1 MNICEFIQ
9 EKVAIGEFDDN
20 VSAHLR
26 ICHECKAFADDLER
40 FLSCDLP
47 DAGEPPKHIDDA
59 IRAAAADAAAA
70 NRFLSC
76 ALPDAGEPPKHVDD
90 AIRAAGHRAAAV
102 FAHGKRAAWGL
113 RILIP
118 AAAALAVCFLFIF
131 AVMTG
136 RQEVPATTAAA
147 TDATT
152 ETVVASGEGS
162 ASEKVEVAQAE
173 DPAAA
178 AVAAVEE
185 PATAMETAL
194 ADAPVEVSDWTG
206 IAMEVELTQ
215 VSMELSNSM
224 TTISLSDKDLLLAQL
239 EADFAAYA
247 EN

>member
-47 DAGEPPKHIDDA
+47 DAGEPPKHVDDA

-76 ALPDAGEPPKHVDD
+76 DLPDAGEPPKHVDD

-102 FAHGKRAAWGL
+102 FARGKRAAWSF

-118 AAAALAVCFLFIF
+118 AAAMLAVCFLSVF
-131 AVMTG
+131 VLMTG
-136 RQEVPATTAAA
+136 RREAPAPVTTAAVPETA
-147 TDATT
+147 T
-152 ETVVASGEGS
+152 
-162 ASEKVEVAQAE
+162 
-173 DPAAA
+173 P
-178 AVAAVEE
+178 AVEE
-185 PATAMETAL
+185 TVATVETTEPVLENVL
-194 ADAPVEVSDWTG
+194 AEVPVEVGDWTG
-206 IAMEVELTQ
+206 AAMDGELTQ
-215 VSMELSNSM
+215 VTMVVFNSM
-224 TTISLSDKDLLLAQL
+224 DTLSLSDTDLLLAQL

>member
-47 DAGEPPKHIDDA
+47 DAGEPPKHIDNA

-76 ALPDAGEPPKHVDD
+76 ALPDAGEPPKHIDD
-90 AIRAAGHRAAAV
+90 AVRAAGHRAAAA
-102 FAHGKRAAWGL
+102 FARSKRAAWSL

-118 AAAALAVCFLFIF
+118 AAAALAVCFLFYF
-131 AVMTG
+131 GMMTG
-136 RQEVPATTAAA
+136 RQEAPVTTAFVPESTAVA
-147 TDATT
+147 TPEVPVAT
-152 ETVVASGEGS
+152 VAS
-162 ASEKVEVAQAE
+162 
-173 DPAAA
+173 
-178 AVAAVEE
+178 VEE
-185 PATAMETAL
+185 TAPVLENVL
-194 ADAPVEVSDWTG
+194 AEVPVEVGDWTG
-206 IAMEVELTQ
+206 AVMDGELTQ
-215 VSMELSNSM
+215 VTMELSSSLTNL
-224 TTISLSDKDLLLAQL
+224 SLSDTDLLLAQL